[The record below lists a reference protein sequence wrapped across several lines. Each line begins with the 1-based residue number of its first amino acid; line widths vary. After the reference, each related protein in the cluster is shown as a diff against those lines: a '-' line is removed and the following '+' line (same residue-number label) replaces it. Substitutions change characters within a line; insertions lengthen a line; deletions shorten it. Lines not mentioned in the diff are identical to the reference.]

1 MKVRKVLGLMFF
13 VLILFLV
20 AGSGL
25 AREQQPAGSSE
36 AVSTSASSAAN
47 ARWFISEIDTPGDT
61 GQYTSVAINPLNDTT
76 YISYYDAAT
85 KNLRWA
91 MNRGF
96 GSGGNCGPNNSWLCQ
111 TVDSGGDV
119 GKYSSIAVNP
129 LTGGIGI
136 AYYDADNGQLKY
148 AYGEFCAT
156 CAWSINVID
165 KPLAFPLDSKGQYA
179 SLKFNKIGWP
189 SIAYY
194 YEINPGIDSL
204 MVASYRASGGD
215 CGYGTQADK
224 WDCDTIKSGEGVG
237 QYASLAIDDLGD
249 RHIAYYDGGNGDLW
263 YARSG
268 TPANCGPSN
277 IWLCIPVST
286 ANDVGKY
293 ASLYVDNG
301 DDFHI
306 AYYDATADELKY
318 AVEVSGNG
326 TCGVSGSAECK
337 TIDSM
342 PAGSHPVGVSM
353 AEDAAGYPIIAYQSE
368 NNSLNVAQPVAALGL
383 SGGGGNCGPENPFS
397 TWYCKTIDRSG
408 TWTPYRHGDF
418 VSIALNQSGLA
429 TIAYNEYITPSSDG
443 NLAVSYQRFQVFE
456 PLVLKNH

>member
-1 MKVRKVLGLMFF
+1 MKVKNLFKLMIL

-25 AREQQPAGSSE
+25 AGELQPTGSSA
-36 AVSTSASSAAN
+36 AVSASASPAAN
-47 ARWFISEIDTPGDT
+47 ARWFIDEIDTPGDT
-61 GQYTSVAINPLNDTT
+61 GQYTSVAINPSNDTT
-76 YISYYDAAT
+76 YISYYDAAN
-85 KNLRWA
+85 KNLRLA

-119 GKYSSIAVNP
+119 GMYSSIAVNP

-136 AYYDADNGQLKY
+136 AYYDAINGQLKY
-148 AYGEFCAT
+148 AYGEICAT
-156 CAWSINVID
+156 CSWSINAID
-165 KPLAFPLDSKGQYA
+165 KTISFPPASVGKYA
-179 SLKFNKIGWP
+179 SLKFNNLGWP

-194 YEINPGIDSL
+194 FENTSGVDAL

-224 WDCDTIKSGEGVG
+224 WDCDTIITGEGVG

-249 RHIAYYDGGNGDLW
+249 RHVAYYDGGNGDLW

-277 IWLCIPVST
+277 IWLCIPVDS
-286 ANDVGKY
+286 ASDVGKY

-306 AYYDATADELKY
+306 AYYDATADKLKY
-318 AVEVSGNG
+318 AVEVSGGGN
-326 TCGVSGSAECK
+326 CGVFGSAQCES
-337 TIDSM
+337 IDDM
-342 PAGSHPVGVSM
+342 YTDSHPLGVSM
-353 AEDAAGYPIIAYQSE
+353 AEDAGGYPLIAYQSD
-368 NNSLNVAQPVAALGL
+368 NNSLNIARPLAALGL
-383 SGGGGNCGPENPFS
+383 LAGGGNCGPENPFS
-397 TWYCKTIDRSG
+397 TWYCETIDRSG
-408 TWTPYRHGDF
+408 KYIPYRNGDYI
-418 VSIALNQSGLA
+418 SIALSRSGLA
-429 TIAYNEYITPSSDG
+429 TIAYNEFITASDG
-443 NLAVSYQRFQVFE
+443 NMAVAYQRFQVFE
-456 PLVLKNH
+456 PLVLNNH